1 MNIFTIAAMKTV
13 YITLEQE
20 TIFYIQTYVTGGKN
34 YTNEQLTKILE
45 KGKVSIN
52 QAFYTHV

>member
-34 YTNEQLTKILE
+34 YTNEQLTKI
-45 KGKVSIN
+45 
-52 QAFYTHV
+52 